1 MLIILL
7 LHLVCLEFCM
17 AKIIKIIKIRPVRDK
32 KCSFLHY
39 YRFSGMPHPVE
50 FAIRQRKETSS
61 QDYNF
66 LRDSFGIRSG

>member
-1 MLIILL
+1 MSI
-7 LHLVCLEFCM
+7 
-17 AKIIKIIKIRPVRDK
+17 RDK

-39 YRFSGMPHPVE
+39 YRFSGMLHPVE
-50 FAIRQRKETSS
+50 FAIRQRKETPS

>member
-1 MLIILL
+1 
-7 LHLVCLEFCM
+7 M
-17 AKIIKIIKIRPVRDK
+17 AKIIKIIKIMSVRDK

-50 FAIRQRKETSS
+50 FAIRQRKETPS

>member
-1 MLIILL
+1 MS
-7 LHLVCLEFCM
+7 
-17 AKIIKIIKIRPVRDK
+17 VRDK
-32 KCSFLHY
+32 KYSFLHY